1 MKRSMFVLFALCG
14 LLWPAAA
21 TGHPGHGSDGHMHAT
36 DPRVY
41 GRFGRILGGTNND
54 TLYVVWDSSVSQNF
68 SDPNSNNVEAI
79 KYRLS
84 LAKYVSV
91 SEDEVGE
98 PIELSVG
105 EGPNKVTATQLEFDA
120 PPPFSEEFE
129 GERELIRIALDL
141 ETSNTGPGIY
151 SLDLEVVLEDPPDS
165 GNEFIQYF
173 YQDVTLRPPVTD
185 PNLRWRY
192 GLAQHSGLDTIFV
205 DWSTVYNKATGL
217 PAVSYDL
224 QIKEESFDFDREGGY
239 ASFTSLVLGSDGTLE
254 EEEGEG
260 GTTGFYLENRYAH
273 IRRDTLLLEL
283 EEEIEYRPELSS
295 RFPIENFLN
304 YYLNIMRYRNFSL
317 SSFVDDEALLATL
330 SVDPAFVREDAGATT
345 IEIKAQLAPSTP
357 TPDQDL
363 RVTLVPEWGLNER
376 FYLDAPKLVI
386 KSGQRSATGQITL
399 TPINDGVQNR
409 NFSHRDFDNDYF
421 VTIRTQ
427 KDGSRRE
434 ESPLAHIRLLDDD
447 RPTSAVELSVSDPA
461 ISIDGRATD
470 VTVTGTL
477 NGALLDESVSFS
489 LVVMPPTT
497 ASRDTDF
504 GIRLAR
510 LTIPAGQATGTTTVL
525 VTPQNQNGGQI
536 WLGVA
541 EHPTIGT
548 GSNQRIIIVKEV
560 PIELTRQPSKVIAYI
575 EVIPDAI
582 IREDAGQVN
591 VDLKVV
597 LKDALPVDETVRF
610 EIVGACD
617 NNSITR
623 CLPDVDVARR
633 ETDYSAELSPLA
645 IPAGQKEGTTTLSLE
660 IVDNSTTD
668 KPRVIWVVATLG
680 NSRYARGIFIEDDET
695 PTSTVLSS
703 ASPTEIAEDSGQTTI
718 TITGTLLGSVLSES
732 LTFGL
737 TSTEDDEVDFG
748 EVAATR
754 DVDYTAVFEPLT
766 IPAGQAT
773 GTTTLTI
780 TPTPNDG
787 KEQDEVI
794 YIGPVSKVKIT
805 ENGQER
811 EIRMGRSRI
820 LLKDVADAP
829 SVATPTE
836 EAPSSLAFDPPA
848 STVISGTVGEGLSE
862 VLPTAQSDPEG
873 ELTYRVFNLPAEL
886 TFDATTRTITGT
898 PTAAGETS
906 IEYYV
911 LDEGVS
917 AVLTY
922 TIDIQEKPVVIVE
935 LGGIAANPLSVREDA
950 DEAATV
956 TLTVSL
962 RKAAKEDATI
972 TLAIVGPTEG
982 KTAKLNEDFTA
993 TLPATITIPAGKT
1006 KGTAEITLLPKDN
1019 TTADGNK
1026 ALAVLATSPSGHQA
1040 LINIQIID
1048 NETASTTAST
1058 DDDSATSTP
1067 DSDEDSDQAEDGDE
1081 DGGQAE
1087 DSDEDSDQAEDSED
1101 TFAFASTVDDQAYTE
1116 GGEITPLVLPEATG
1130 GEGAITYRCFDL
1142 PAGLVFDAATHT
1154 LSGTPTAATD
1164 GAVEITYLAQDSAE
1178 VGITLTFS
1186 ITVNPALSFGDLF
1199 DLFGAGGG

>member
-1 MKRSMFVLFALCG
+1 M
-14 LLWPAAA
+14 
-21 TGHPGHGSDGHMHAT
+21 T
-36 DPRVY
+36 
-41 GRFGRILGGTNND
+41 
-54 TLYVVWDSSVSQNF
+54 
-68 SDPNSNNVEAI
+68 
-79 KYRLS
+79 
-84 LAKYVSV
+84 
-91 SEDEVGE
+91 
-98 PIELSVG
+98 
-105 EGPNKVTATQLEFDA
+105 
-120 PPPFSEEFE
+120 
-129 GERELIRIALDL
+129 
-141 ETSNTGPGIY
+141 
-151 SLDLEVVLEDPPDS
+151 
-165 GNEFIQYF
+165 
-173 YQDVTLRPPVTD
+173 
-185 PNLRWRY
+185 
-192 GLAQHSGLDTIFV
+192 
-205 DWSTVYNKATGL
+205 
-217 PAVSYDL
+217 
-224 QIKEESFDFDREGGY
+224 
-239 ASFTSLVLGSDGTLE
+239 
-254 EEEGEG
+254 
-260 GTTGFYLENRYAH
+260 
-273 IRRDTLLLEL
+273 
-283 EEEIEYRPELSS
+283 
-295 RFPIENFLN
+295 
-304 YYLNIMRYRNFSL
+304 
-317 SSFVDDEALLATL
+317 
-330 SVDPAFVREDAGATT
+330 
-345 IEIKAQLAPSTP
+345 
-357 TPDQDL
+357 
-363 RVTLVPEWGLNER
+363 
-376 FYLDAPKLVI
+376 
-386 KSGQRSATGQITL
+386 
-399 TPINDGVQNR
+399 
-409 NFSHRDFDNDYF
+409 
-421 VTIRTQ
+421 
-427 KDGSRRE
+427 
-434 ESPLAHIRLLDDD
+434 D
-447 RPTSAVELSVSDPA
+447 RPTTEIDLTVSDPA

-489 LVVMPPTT
+489 LGVMPPTT
-497 ASRDTDF
+497 AARDTDF

-510 LTIPAGQATGTTTVL
+510 LTIPAGQATGTATVR
-525 VTPQNQNGGQI
+525 VTPENQNGGQI
-536 WLGVA
+536 WLGTA

-548 GSNQRIIIVKEV
+548 GSNQRIIVVKEAA
-560 PIELTRQPSKVIAYI
+560 IELTKQPSGVIAYI
-575 EVIPDAI
+575 EVIPDAS

-610 EIVGACD
+610 EIVGECND
-617 NNSITR
+617 NSITP
-623 CLPDVDVARR
+623 CYDDVDIARR
-633 ETDYSAELSPLA
+633 ETDYFAELSPLA
-645 IPAGQKEGTTTLSLE
+645 IPAGQKEATGTLSLE
-660 IVDNSTTD
+660 IVDNSTTN
-668 KPRVIWVVATLG
+668 KTRFIWMIATLG
-680 NSRYARGIFIEDDET
+680 NSRYARWIAIEDDET

-737 TSTEDDEVDFG
+737 TSTKDDEVDFG

-811 EIRMGRSRI
+811 EIRMGQSRI
-820 LLKDVADAP
+820 LLKDVADATAT
-829 SVATPTE
+829 ATPTD
-836 EAPSSLAFDPPA
+836 PTTSSLAFDPPA

-862 VLPTAQSDPEG
+862 VLPTATSDPAG
-873 ELTYRVFNLPAEL
+873 ALTYRVFNLPAEL

-898 PTAAGETS
+898 PTTADKTS
-906 IEYYV
+906 IEYYA
-911 LDEGVS
+911 LSEGLS
-917 AVLTY
+917 PAVLTY

-935 LGGIAANPLSVREDA
+935 LDGIAATPQSIREDA
-950 DEAATV
+950 SEAATV

-962 RKAAKEDATI
+962 RKAAKEDAVI
-972 TLAIVGPTEG
+972 ALAIVGPTEG

-993 TLPATITIPAGKT
+993 TLPATITIPKGKT

-1048 NETASTTAST
+1048 NETASPTAST

-1067 DSDEDSDQAEDGDE
+1067 DSDEDGGQAEDGDEDSDQAEDGDE
-1081 DGGQAE
+1081 DSDQAE
-1087 DSDEDSDQAEDSED
+1087 DSGEDSGEDSDQAEDSED

-1164 GAVEITYLAQDSAE
+1164 GAVEVTYLAQDSAE

>member
-14 LLWPAAA
+14 LLWPSA
-21 TGHPGHGSDGHMHAT
+21 GHSQEAIPDRTPST
-36 DPRVY
+36 DPDIRLRY
-41 GRFGRILGGTNND
+41 ARGNGGDFD
-54 TLYVVWDSSVSQNF
+54 TL
-68 SDPNSNNVEAI
+68 
-79 KYRLS
+79 
-84 LAKYVSV
+84 
-91 SEDEVGE
+91 
-98 PIELSVG
+98 
-105 EGPNKVTATQLEFDA
+105 
-120 PPPFSEEFE
+120 
-129 GERELIRIALDL
+129 
-141 ETSNTGPGIY
+141 
-151 SLDLEVVLEDPPDS
+151 
-165 GNEFIQYF
+165 
-173 YQDVTLRPPVTD
+173 
-185 PNLRWRY
+185 
-192 GLAQHSGLDTIFV
+192 FV
-205 DWSTVYNKATGL
+205 DWSTVYAKPLDTASVPTGTPAARYEFAFWRVVGTAGTGIAALSLATGISTL
-217 PAVSYDL
+217 GDVTD
-224 QIKEESFDFDREGGY
+224 DRYPFKYEGQ
-239 ASFTSLVLGSDGTLE
+239 
-254 EEEGEG
+254 
-260 GTTGFYLENRYAH
+260 YAH
-273 IRRDTLLLEL
+273 VRRDTIVFYYREEVYGTSEYEYIAQLEA
-283 EEEIEYRPELSS
+283 YFSNGSS
-295 RFPIENFLN
+295 AFWAAGLPNTDNRFQ
-304 YYLNIMRYRNFSL
+304 
-317 SSFVDDEALLATL
+317 DL
-330 SVDPAFVREDAGATT
+330 SVNPTIVREDAGATT
-345 IEIKAQLAPSTP
+345 IEIKAQWRFPPGSTYTGPDIHITPIIEKAIYPSGETG
-357 TPDQDL
+357 TGLGDL
-363 RVTLVPEWGLNER
+363 FNVETSTFVLESRQNS
-376 FYLDAPKLVI
+376 A
-386 KSGQRSATGQITL
+386 SGQMTL
-399 TPINDGVQNR
+399 TPIYNNR
-409 NFSHRDFDNDYF
+409 FRGDFLITVGALGF
-421 VTIRTQ
+421 GGR
-427 KDGSRRE
+427 
-434 ESPLAHIRLLDDD
+434 AHIRLFDTDK
-447 RPTSAVELSVSDPA
+447 PTTEIELAVSDPA

-477 NGALLDESVSFS
+477 NGALLDEAVSFS
-489 LVVMPPTT
+489 LGVMPPTT
-497 ASRDTDF
+497 AARDTDF

-510 LTIPAGQATGTTTVL
+510 LTIPAGQATGTATVR
-525 VTPQNQNGGQI
+525 VTPRNQNGGQI

-548 GSNQRIIIVKEV
+548 GRNQRIIIVKEV

-575 EVIPDAI
+575 EVIPDAS

-610 EIVGACD
+610 EIVGECND
-617 NNSITR
+617 NSITP
-623 CLPDVDVARR
+623 CYDDVDIARR
-633 ETDYSAELSPLA
+633 ETDYFAELSPLT

-660 IVDNSTTD
+660 IVDNSTTN
-668 KPRVIWVVATLG
+668 KPRFIWVVATLG
-680 NSRYARGIFIEDDET
+680 NSRYARWIAIDDDET

-737 TSTEDDEVDFG
+737 TSVEDDEVDLG

-811 EIRMGRSRI
+811 EIWMGQSRI
-820 LLKDVADAP
+820 LLKDVADATAT
-829 SVATPTE
+829 ATPTD
-836 EAPSSLAFDPPA
+836 PTTSSLAFDPPA

-898 PTAAGETS
+898 PTTADKTS
-906 IEYYV
+906 IEYYA
-911 LDEGVS
+911 LSEGLS
-917 AVLTY
+917 PAVLTY

-935 LGGIAANPLSVREDA
+935 LAGIAATPLSIREDA
-950 DEAATV
+950 SEAVAV

-962 RKAAKEDATI
+962 RKAAKEDAVI
-972 TLAIVGPTEG
+972 ALAIVGPTEG

-1026 ALAVLATSPSGHQA
+1026 TLAVQATSPSGHQA
-1040 LINIQIID
+1040 QIDIQIID
-1048 NETASTTAST
+1048 NETDSTTASA

-1067 DSDEDSDQAEDGDE
+1067 DSDEDGGQAEDGDE

-1087 DSDEDSDQAEDSED
+1087 DGDEDGGQAEDGDEDSDQAEDSED

-1130 GEGAITYRCFDL
+1130 GEGAITYRLFDL

-1154 LSGTPTAATD
+1154 ISGTPTAATD